1 MTEMHTKYIF
11 VTGGVLSGLGKGI
24 TAASIGNILKA
35 RGHKIFMQKLDQYI
49 NYDAGTLNPGEHGE
63 VFVTDDGAET
73 DLDLGH
79 YERFID
85 ENLTQDSSIMT
96 GRVYSDL
103 IARERRGDFLGKTVQ
118 VIPHLTD
125 EVKSF
130 VIGGAQKVH
139 ADIAI
144 IEVGGTVGD
153 YEGFYY
159 LEAIRQLRGELGP
172 DNVMYCHMVFLPYL
186 GTSKEV
192 KTRPAQFSIRDLQ
205 GIGIAP
211 DAVFCRSDHPIPQ
224 AALDKIARSAN
235 LPAGNIVPL
244 QTADTVYGVPLT
256 LENFGIGKVIE
267 EKLKLAPVEPN
278 LTEWRELVG
287 RIKSDKRKLH
297 IGIVAKYTTMEDT
310 YICIFEALR
319 AAGWFHNVDI
329 NIRWIDAEELGSPNA
344 NVAELMAGCDG
355 YVVPGGFGIRG
366 IEGKIKAAQYA
377 RANQV
382 PYLGLC
388 LGMQIAVVE
397 FARNVLGWQDAHS
410 TEFDENTKHPVIHIM
425 EYQKTII
432 NKGGTMRLGAYP
444 AVLRKGSRAYEAY
457 RSNNI
462 SERHRHRY
470 EFNNKYR
477 KDFEK
482 AGMVLSGISPSNEL
496 VEIVELKDHPW
507 FVASQFHPEFKSR
520 PNRPH
525 PLFRDFIGAALRA
538 TSLLEGIGEGSRES
552 QLLPTR

>member
-1 MTEMHTKYIF
+1 MEIRTKFIF

-85 ENLTQDSSIMT
+85 ENLTKDSSIMT
-96 GRVYSDL
+96 GRIYSDV

-118 VIPHLTD
+118 VIPHLTGVVK
-125 EVKSF
+125 EV
-130 VIGGAQKVH
+130 IINGAKKAG
-139 ADIAI
+139 ADIAVV
-144 IEVGGTVGD
+144 EVGGTVGD
-153 YEGFYY
+153 HEGFHF
-159 LEAIRQLRGELGP
+159 LEAIREMKHDLGP
-172 DNVMYCHMVFLPYL
+172 NSVMYCHTVFLPYL
-186 GTSKEV
+186 GVTKEV
-192 KTRPAQFSIRDLQ
+192 KTRPAQFSIRELQ
-205 GIGIAP
+205 GIGISP
-211 DAVFCRSDHPIPQ
+211 DAVFCRADHPIPQ
-224 AALDKIARSAN
+224 AGLEKIARAASLPVAN
-235 LPAGNIVPL
+235 IIPL
-244 QTADTVYGVPLT
+244 QTADTVYGIPLT

-267 EKLKLAPVEPN
+267 ERLKLVSTEPK

-287 RIKSDKRKLH
+287 KIKSDKRKLN

-319 AAGWFHNVDI
+319 AAGWYHDVDV
-329 NIRWIDAEELGSPNA
+329 NLKWIDAEELGSPTA
-344 NVAELMAGCDG
+344 NVAEIMSGCGG

-366 IEGKIKAAQYA
+366 IEGKIKAAGYA
-377 RANQV
+377 RENKI

-388 LGMQIAVVE
+388 LGMQIAVIE

-410 TEFDENTKHPVIHIM
+410 TEFDENTTHPVIHIM
-425 EYQKTII
+425 EYQKTILD
-432 NKGGTMRLGAYP
+432 KGGTMRLGAYP
-444 AVLRKGSRAYEAY
+444 AVLRPNSRAQLAY
-457 RSNNI
+457 QQNEI

-470 EFNNKYR
+470 EFNNLYR
-477 KDFEK
+477 TSFEQ
-482 AGMVLSGISPSNEL
+482 AGMLLSGISPSNEL
-496 VEIVELKDHPW
+496 VEIIELRDHPW
-507 FVASQFHPEFKSR
+507 FVAPQFHPEFKSR

-525 PLFRDFIGAALRA
+525 PLFRDFIGAVIRS
-538 TSLLEGIGEGSRES
+538 TSLIDTTAE
-552 QLLPTR
+552 PTREPQPIAGL